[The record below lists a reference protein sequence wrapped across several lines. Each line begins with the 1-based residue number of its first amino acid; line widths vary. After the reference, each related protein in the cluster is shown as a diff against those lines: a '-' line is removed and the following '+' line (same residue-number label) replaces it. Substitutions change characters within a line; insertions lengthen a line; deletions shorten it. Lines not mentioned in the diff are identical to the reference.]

1 MSNCIDGED
10 IDEIKKLLL
19 YKKITEVTI
28 NSNYMTGTM
37 KLDDGTVLKIVANEG
52 CGGCNNGWYS
62 LEELNKCDNAIT
74 DVELVYDKRNS
85 DEVIQ
90 IFVIAEDKRIKII
103 DVQGDEGNGYYGRGF
118 TIYVEK
124 PQ

>member
-1 MSNCIDGED
+1 MSNRIDGED
-10 IDEIKKLLL
+10 IDAIKNLLL
-19 YKKITEVTI
+19 YKKIVEVTL
-28 NSNYMTGTM
+28 NNDGMTGTM
-37 KLDDGTVLKIVANEG
+37 KLDDGTSLWIASNEG
-52 CGGCNNGWYS
+52 CGGCGNGWYY

-74 DVELVYDKRNS
+74 DVELVYDRRNS

-90 IFVIAEDKRIKII
+90 IFVIAEDRRVKII

-118 TIYVEK
+118 TIYIEK